1 MVKPV
6 ITLEPEEVRILIEY
20 LSHFE
25 EDVRKYK
32 DIEKVYEELHKKY
45 QLAKGNYSDE
55 LTKD

>member
-25 EDVRKYK
+25 QDLRKYK
-32 DIEKVYEELHKKY
+32 DMEKIYFIYTNFTRAFGGKASHW
-45 QLAKGNYSDE
+45 G
-55 LTKD
+55 TG